1 MNLKINAKPPLYVAI
16 PMFHVEAKFV
26 DLQVSLVSQM
36 ALTTHRKK
44 RYRKTHGKLYK
55 LWADYESGNIG
66 TDHLLKHAAHLA
78 GFDPIAPVAVD
89 DGE

>member
-16 PMFHVEAKFV
+16 PQLHVEAKLV

-36 ALTTHRKK
+36 ALTTYRKK

-55 LWADYESGNIG
+55 LWADYEGGIIG

-78 GFDPIAPVAVD
+78 GFDPIARVVV
-89 DGE
+89 E